1 MRDIPWSEIF
11 GRIIVPSIINT
22 LQMLFFCFIFSA
34 ILGFIVAVA
43 LYMSK
48 ADGLRPNRTLYKILN
63 GGISIL
69 RSFPFMILMVSII
82 PLTRIITGSSIGW
95 VAALVPLTVACTP
108 FMARM
113 FENAI
118 KEVNPALIDA
128 AKSFGASDM
137 QIIFRVVLVDA
148 LPALI
153 TGGILSIIHVLNLTT
168 IAGAIGAGGLGASA
182 LQYGYQTNND
192 KVMYSIIVVL
202 IFMVVTIQ
210 FIGDRIYK
218 KIKG

>member
-168 IAGAIGAGGLGASA
+168 IAGAIVAGGLGASA